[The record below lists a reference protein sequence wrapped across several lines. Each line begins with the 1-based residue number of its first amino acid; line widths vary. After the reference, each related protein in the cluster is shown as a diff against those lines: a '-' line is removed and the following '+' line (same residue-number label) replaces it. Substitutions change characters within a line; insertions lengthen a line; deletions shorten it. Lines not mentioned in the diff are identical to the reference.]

1 MRRRTL
7 MRTTTHARDAPGTRP
22 GRRGWTQG
30 PVPRSV
36 SV

>member
-7 MRTTTHARDAPGTRP
+7 MRDTTRP

-30 PVPRSV
+30 PAPRSV